1 MIIRTNPFFCGL
13 NNFRRN
19 NISSQF
25 NKSFFFKYIQLSL
38 VSIRLHNHFD
48 SLFVRSSVNDN
59 SIPLDSNSFT
69 LHTTNTVCVKVH
81 NMESVDANLYQLYQ
95 KKVLPV
101 LRLVFSVKKKDIFVF
116 PKLYSQGNISQPLY
130 EIVLIIIK
138 I

>member
-13 NNFRRN
+13 NNFCRN